1 MLILLLQL
9 FCLLDRAIGLN
20 QVGDGLRA
28 MIYFCAEWLVV
39 HYDYVVIV
47 VSGSSGCLH
56 SMFLDI

>member
-1 MLILLLQL
+1 MLQL
-9 FCLLDRAIGLN
+9 FCSFDRAIGLN
-20 QVGDGLRA
+20 QVGDGLHG

-47 VSGSSGCLH
+47 ASGSSGYLH